1 MRFQAIKTFF
11 KGVETF
17 VTKNSPTIL
26 TSCSVAGTITTAVL
40 AAKTHEKAKERISD
54 ELEKQLSAPCLY
66 ADDTVFDKYG
76 FNFKKKIKLTWRY
89 YIPPVVMGAITI
101 ACTIG
106 ANCIN
111 LKRNA
116 VLAGAYALA
125 ETSLKEFKDAAR
137 TVVGEEKV
145 KEIKDKIIDDKIN
158 DNPPTQNQI
167 TMIGDGKV
175 LCYDPYSDRYFEST
189 EEKIRHAVNIANTEL
204 FANMRLTL
212 NEMYYALDLKPNKL
226 AGDRGWDLN
235 DALDYR
241 KDFPIEPRF
250 TAHLSE
256 KGVPCLSIEFFPEP
270 DYL

>member
-1 MRFQAIKTFF
+1 MTLKPIKTFASNAAQ
-11 KGVETF
+11 F
-17 VTKNSPTIL
+17 VSKNSPTIL
-26 TSCSVAGTITTAVL
+26 TSCSVAGTISTAVL
-40 AAKTHEKAKERISD
+40 AAKAHTKANQVLFEERQRRIVTEEPGVELHPTVPFKER
-54 ELEKQLSAPCLY
+54 
-66 ADDTVFDKYG
+66 F
-76 FNFKKKIKLTWRY
+76 KLTWKY
-89 YIPPVVMGAITI
+89 YIPPVAMGAVTI
-101 ACTIG
+101 ACSIG

-125 ETSLKEFKDAAR
+125 ETSLKEFKDAAQEI
-137 TVVGEEKV
+137 VGEEKV

-158 DNPPTQNQI
+158 DNPPSQNQVTTI
-167 TMIGDGKV
+167 TKGDI
-175 LCYDPYSDRYFEST
+175 LCYDPYSDRYFESS

-204 FANMRLTL
+204 FANMRLSM
-212 NEMYYALDLKPNKL
+212 NDMYYALGLKPNKFS
-226 AGDRGWDLN
+226 ATRGWDLN

-256 KGVPCLSIEFFPEP
+256 KGIPCLSVEFFPEP